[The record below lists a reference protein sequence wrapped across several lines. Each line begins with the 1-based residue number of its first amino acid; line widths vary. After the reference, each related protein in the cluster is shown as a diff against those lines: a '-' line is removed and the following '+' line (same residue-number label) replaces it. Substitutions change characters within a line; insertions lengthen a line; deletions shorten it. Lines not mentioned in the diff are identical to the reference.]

1 MGEFLTRNGLFGPG
15 AARPRGRKQ
24 SSENSKKMAAGP
36 ISKFHLETCRRK
48 KRVPCAT
55 RGDKN
60 FETLVSLAAPTG
72 AARLPCRIGRFDG
85 GARRHTCR
93 RCRTRAIITGDHGA
107 PVAAIRLTMNTLSSA
122 GGKVTATILQ
132 AGIG

>member
-1 MGEFLTRNGLFGPG
+1 MGEFSTRNGLFGPG
-15 AARPRGRKQ
+15 AARPRGRKR

-85 GARRHTCR
+85 GARRHT
-93 RCRTRAIITGDHGA
+93 GDHGA